1 MRTYRHPNQ
10 QQITFSSNT
19 TTPSWGSTKGILVT
33 GGTAHAPGTIV
44 DLISAAANTHDSFW
58 ISVLVQ
64 ATSAA
69 ATQTDML
76 LSILLGA
83 TGSESV
89 IIPHLLAGNANSSQ
103 VGLVTPKLF
112 CFPLYIPA
120 GTRISGQ
127 LQSLIVSDTARVVIQ
142 LEGGGQ
148 PATWVGR
155 RVEAVGVVTASSRG
169 TDLLAGSAA
178 RSAFTSMG
186 STVYDWNYVLPYS
199 GGSGADTTMTD
210 AVEVVD
216 IGSGSATFRNLTNFP
231 FAFTSNESSTYWH
244 GGRGRFVPIPAGT
257 ALQLRGQS
265 SIAAPEA
272 HDWVIYGVY

>member
-1 MRTYRHPNQ
+1 MLKYPHPNQ
-10 QQITFSSNT
+10 QQTTFTENT
-19 TTPSWGSTKGILVT
+19 RTPSWSGTKGILVT
-33 GGTAHAPGTIV
+33 GGTAHAPGAIV
-44 DLISAAANTHDSFW
+44 DIISAVANTHDSFW
-58 ISVLVQ
+58 VKILVQ
-64 ATSAA
+64 ATSTA

-76 LSILLGA
+76 LSLLVGA

-103 VGLVTPKLF
+103 VGLATPKVF

-127 LQSLIVSDTARVVIQ
+127 LQSLIVSDTARVVVQ

-148 PATWVGR
+148 PPSWVGR
-155 RVEAVGVVTASSRG
+155 KVEAVGVTTASSRG

-186 STVYDWNYVLPYS
+186 STVHDWNYILPYA
-199 GGSGADTTMTD
+199 GGSGADTTMSD

-216 IGSGSATFRNLTNFP
+216 VGSGSATFRGLTNFP
-231 FAFTSNESSTYWH
+231 FAFTTNESVTHWH
-244 GGRGRFVPIPAGT
+244 GGRGRFVNVPAGT

-272 HDWVIYGVY
+272 HDWVIYGVF